1 MDGDDGMGRPCLLS
15 PEQIRYVKENYTA
28 TIHVEKGDG
37 IDGRRHEKK
46 DHSKLSA
53 KELAVKFNVGHD
65 TIKRILGHGRY
76 RITATN
82 SNNKRTLLLKKV
94 KQKCVEYKG
103 GKCSTKGC
111 DYNKSVRA
119 LDFHH
124 LDHSTKSFCI
134 TQYICSGSGSR
145 RGNFLDEN
153 KEVLLPDIL
162 IQELDKCILLCA
174 NCHRELHDDE

>member
-1 MDGDDGMGRPCLLS
+1 MGRPSLLS
-15 PEQIRYVKENYTA
+15 PEQIRYVKENHTV
-28 TIHVEKGDG
+28 TIPVKKGDG
-37 IDGRRHEKK
+37 TDGRRHEKK
-46 DHSKLSA
+46 DDSKLSA

-76 RITATN
+76 RITSNN
-82 SNNKRTLLLKKV
+82 SNHKRISRLKKV

-103 GKCSTKGC
+103 GKCSTEGC
-111 DYNKSVRA
+111 GYNKCSKA

-124 LDHSTKSFCI
+124 LDPTTKSFTI
-134 TQYICSGSGSR
+134 TEYLTSSPIR
-145 RGNFLDEN
+145 NLLDEN

-174 NCHRELHDDE
+174 NCHRELHYDE